1 MESNSSEIE
10 GTGGEVA
17 ETAPTNDSSPSLNI
31 LCAIC
36 NEFFRANDII
46 FSTSRCGHVFH
57 KDCLTRWLNRSRT
70 CPQCRCTCDRQR
82 VHRLYLN
89 FAEAPEFDD
98 TELPK
103 VAIDWVPIDLDRDS
117 FPDAHLPPEGA
128 VQCGTNEDGLP
139 TYVARGYYHDDLLPA
154 PYVPEMKA
162 AFGSHSCSART
173 LTDDVEIL
181 VLNDCDYKWVPGQ
194 HGTFPRDALNTG
206 YSELGEVTYTGR
218 GLYEGVLRLGK
229 VHPSHKVMYIPHRG
243 QEVNVNTYEVLV
255 VTPRDQADR

>member
-1 MESNSSEIE
+1 MESGNLE
-10 GTGGEVA
+10 GTATA
-17 ETAPTNDSSPSLNI
+17 EGAACANDSSPSLNV

-46 FSTSRCGHVFH
+46 FSTASCGHVFH
-57 KDCLTRWLNRSRT
+57 KDCLNRWLNTSHT
-70 CPQCRCTCDRQR
+70 CPQCRGACTRNR

-89 FAEAPEFDD
+89 FAEPTEYDD
-98 TELPK
+98 ADPPK
-103 VAIDWVPIDLDRDS
+103 AQSIEWVPMDLDRNS

-139 TYVARGYYHDDLLPA
+139 TYVARGYYHDDLLPSV
-154 PYVPEMKA
+154 YVPEKKA
-162 AFGSHSCSART
+162 AFGSHACRAHI

-181 VLNDCDYKWVPGQ
+181 VLNDCDYKWVPGA
-194 HGTFPRDALNTG
+194 HGSYPRDALKTG
-206 YSELGEVTYTGR
+206 YSELHEVTYTGR

-229 VHPSHKVMYIPHRG
+229 VHPSHKVMYIPHRH

-255 VTPRDQADR
+255 VTPREQAER